1 MQYPKSFNTE
11 DLRIINENNIERF
24 CELSSNACKYTKD
37 MMKKYIQCIWSES
50 LKYEFQAEGHTYLP
64 KPKCDPLPVPK
75 DLTRREEVLLMSM
88 CYTNNLLNGFLHRFD
103 SRKFPDPL
111 CHCGEEEQTNYHIV
125 AQCTHLNANDK
136 AELMVNIKTVF
147 GERNAVSENYFIF
160 LNSSRDPK
168 VLNILASNIKSQS
181 EYLHQEIEL

>member
-1 MQYPKSFNTE
+1 MDE
-11 DLRIINENNIERF
+11 AL
-24 CELSSNACKYTKD
+24 
-37 MMKKYIQCIWSES
+37 
-50 LKYEFQAEGHTYLP
+50 
-64 KPKCDPLPVPK
+64 
-75 DLTRREEVLLMSM
+75 VLLMSL

-136 AELMVNIKTVF
+136 AELMVNIIKTVL
-147 GERNAVSENYFIF
+147 GERNTVPENPFIF

-181 EYLHQEIEL
+181 EYLRQEIEL